1 MKVFITRRIP
11 QEGLKILSAAGV
23 YEVFLC
29 VNEQQAV
36 VNSVVQIGSCTLWFM
51 FIHSC
56 CHTITRSFLCLHKL
70 ACMFEWHATSC
81 ISFLSCL
88 VGSRCEVSQWDSDE
102 PVPRA
107 DLLKGIQ
114 GAHGLLCLLSDK
126 IDAEVLEAAGTHC
139 PQVVGWPDLSRLNK
153 QYECGWFLIM
163 LLIYLSPEIIVFPM
177 CVFLTFI
184 PWGTVGDRKYKC
196 CAFPH
201 KVGHLIT
208 LCSSTDLDLSVRVCS
223 TLEWTGGQL

>member
-153 QYECGWFLIM
+153 QYECAWFLIM
-163 LLIYLSPEIIVFPM
+163 LLIYLSPEKIVFPISLFLLITS
-177 CVFLTFI
+177 CVF
-184 PWGTVGDRKYKC
+184 
-196 CAFPH
+196 
-201 KVGHLIT
+201 
-208 LCSSTDLDLSVRVCS
+208 S
-223 TLEWTGGQL
+223 